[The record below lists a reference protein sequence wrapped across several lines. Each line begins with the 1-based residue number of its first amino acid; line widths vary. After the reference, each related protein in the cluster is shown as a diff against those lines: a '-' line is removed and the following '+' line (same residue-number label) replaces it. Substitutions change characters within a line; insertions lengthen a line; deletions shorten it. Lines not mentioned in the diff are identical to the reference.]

1 MSPRMSQGCTLVLL
15 LAMMIALAVGLTAWG
30 PISLQP
36 RDHVYADPRA
46 WAGIPNAFNVLSCL
60 PLVGAGL
67 WGLVAVSRSDWPP
80 SLRMPWLGFFALVAM
95 HSIAAAFYHLWPGN
109 GSHAVAHV
117 FAAGAFVMLL
127 LGFLAERVDAR
138 YGSLQSLAIGVAL
151 AVLAGIWW
159 FGGEWSIGHGDMRA
173 LLFLE
178 TVPVLLIPAGA
189 LRLNGRFTSSGD
201 WLAMLCLY
209 VAARSAGL
217 ADAAVFQATGWLGG
231 HALMHLLLAALAAR
245 LAYRAGT
252 VPGAVLGFAG
262 LVAEPTQRKT
272 SLNTSS

>member
-1 MSPRMSQGCTLVLL
+1 MSQGCTLVLL
-15 LAMMIALAVGLTAWG
+15 LAMMVALAVGLMAWG

-36 RDHVYADPRA
+36 DDHLYADLSA

-60 PLVGAGL
+60 PLVGTGL
-67 WGLVAVSRSDWPP
+67 WGLVAVWRSDWPA
-80 SLRMPWLGFFALVAM
+80 SMRMPWLGFFGLVAV
-95 HSIAAAFYHLWPGN
+95 HSMAAGVYHLWPGD

-117 FAAGAFVMLL
+117 LAAGAFVMLL

-138 YGSLQSLAIGVAL
+138 YGGLQSLAIGAAL

-159 FGGEWSIGHGDMRA
+159 FGGEWSIGRGDMRA
-173 LLFLE
+173 LVFLE

-189 LRLNGRFTSSGD
+189 QRLKGRFTSSGD
-201 WLAMLCLY
+201 WLAMLYLY
-209 VAARSAGL
+209 VAARGAGL
-217 ADAAVFQATGWLGG
+217 ADAAIFQTTGWLGG
-231 HALMHLLLAALAAR
+231 HTLMHLLLAALAAR

-262 LVAEPTQRKT
+262 RMAEPTQRNT